1 MSVGLV
7 DSHCHLDFA
16 DFDSE
21 RDQVLARARD
31 AGVGWM
37 LTIATDLERFDAVR
51 DIAASLPNVFC
62 SVGVHP
68 HEAAKAKG
76 LTAEALLERARHPKV
91 VGFGETG
98 LDYHY
103 EHSPKPDQVA
113 SFKAHIDAAREAGL
127 PIIIH
132 TREADADTADILE
145 AEYAKGPFPGLI
157 HCFTAGA
164 EFAER
169 ALAIGFSI
177 SFSGIVTFKKADD
190 LRAIAKRVPLDRI
203 LVETDS
209 PYLAPVPK
217 RGSRNEPA
225 FVALTAAFLAELK
238 GVPLADFTQA
248 TTDNFFRLFT
258 KATKAGTGAGTE
270 PARSQT

>member
-1 MSVGLV
+1 MTLGLV

-31 AGVGWM
+31 AGVGWI
-37 LTIATDLERFDAVR
+37 LTIATDLERFEAVVR
-51 DIAASLPNVFC
+51 IAETQPNIFC

-68 HEAAKAKG
+68 HEAAKVPG
-76 LTAEALLERARHPKV
+76 LTAEALIERARHPKV

-113 SFKAHIDAAREAGL
+113 SFKAHIDAARQVGL

-132 TREADADTADILE
+132 TREADADTAAILE

-157 HCFTAGA
+157 HCFTAGP

-238 GVPLADFTQA
+238 GVPPAEFTQA

-258 KATKAGTGAGTE
+258 KANRAETGAG
-270 PARSQT
+270 PNAAPSQS